1 MGIIDTIRSKLT
13 SSGKPKADI
22 NPSAF
27 QDVENDGSGGN
38 EEGEENG
45 EQGEQEEQDNGGVGG
60 EEQEDGNEGEDS
72 EESGGEENGGQ
83 ESGEEKNEEGE
94 DGEEGGEDPQDG
106 DSESDNI
113 SEEELEDLK
122 GDMENSSANRDMS
135 DWTGSEEV
143 GADSSSFVDQY
154 FDQLQEERAE
164 PETEMGNRKKDRDER
179 IDSVRVYSDAELVR
193 EKYDSRFADEISE
206 AFRKIKTREAP
217 SPAEYGQ
224 RVNTR
229 GWVRRKAGDPTEE
242 RLYLEMEPSE
252 AGDRCV
258 TVVVDTSGSM
268 DELEI
273 KLALM
278 ALADATE
285 QIGDRFAA
293 TSYDTKTTRMGRTG
307 YDVRTNLITAPTEE
321 FEDEHLNSFTDGG
334 YTPTSSG
341 IEDGR
346 AISDVTPNSEDV
358 IIVITDGVANID
370 RDGTQYDDNNY
381 DNPAMEEANRQVN
394 TAINEGKRVI
404 GLGVGEYLSDDAMQ
418 KIFGNNYFRADMD
431 EISETLVEIYRQQME
446 TA

>member
-1 MGIIDTIRSKLT
+1 MGIIDTIRSELT
-13 SSGKPKADI
+13 SSGEPKADI
-22 NPSAF
+22 NPSSY

-38 EEGEENG
+38 EEGEGNG
-45 EQGEQEEQDNGGVGG
+45 ERGEQEV
-60 EEQEDGNEGEDS
+60 
-72 EESGGEENGGQ
+72 
-83 ESGEEKNEEGE
+83 ESGEEDNEKGE
-94 DGEEGGEDPQDG
+94 DKQGGGNPQDG

-122 GDMENSSANRDMS
+122 EDMENSSANRDMS
-135 DWTGSEEV
+135 DWTGSEKV
-143 GADSSSFVDQY
+143 GADNSSFVDQY

-179 IDSVRVYSDAELVR
+179 IDGVRVHSDAEFVR
-193 EKYDSRFADEISE
+193 DKYDSRFADEISE

-278 ALADATE
+278 ALADATK

-293 TSYDTKTTRMGRTG
+293 TSYDTKTTRIGQTD
-307 YDVRTNLITAPTEE
+307 YNVRTNLITAPTEE
-321 FEDEHLNSFTDGG
+321 FKDEHLNSFVDGG
-334 YTPTSSG
+334 YTPTAGG
-341 IEDGR
+341 IKDGR

-358 IIVITDGVANID
+358 IIVITDGVANVD
-370 RDGTQYDDNNY
+370 RDGTRYDNNNY
-381 DNPAMEEANRQVN
+381 DNPAMKEANQQVN